1 MEDCRG
7 RAVRANGF
15 EMFRKLK
22 KSGVGNGKKAVK
34 TVKNGGKTRKNTRRL
49 HTRGTAGRAAACEG
63 VWGVGSG
70 TAFCGRGSGNS
81 SAGTG
86 CEG

>member
-22 KSGVGNGKKAVK
+22 KSGVGNGKKTVK
-34 TVKNGGKTRKNTRRL
+34 TVKNGGKNAKKYPPVA
-49 HTRGTAGRAAACEG
+49 HEG
-63 VWGVGSG
+63 DG
-70 TAFCGRGSGNS
+70 
-81 SAGTG
+81 GTG
-86 CEG
+86 GGL